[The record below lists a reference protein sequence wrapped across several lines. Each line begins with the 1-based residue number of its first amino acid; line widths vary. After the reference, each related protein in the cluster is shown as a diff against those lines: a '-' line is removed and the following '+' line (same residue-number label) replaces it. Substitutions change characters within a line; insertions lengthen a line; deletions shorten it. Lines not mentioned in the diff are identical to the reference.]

1 MVVFVPSYFLKEEG
15 MKSIPRLI
23 KVTEDEVKSWRE
35 RALSE
40 EYLAIFL
47 DGTYLS
53 IRRKEVAK
61 EPVYLALGI
70 KPDGRREILGFW
82 IFGSEG
88 ESARNWE
95 NL

>member
-1 MVVFVPSYFLKEEG
+1 MELICLFVKN
-15 MKSIPRLI
+15 
-23 KVTEDEVKSWRE
+23 
-35 RALSE
+35 
-40 EYLAIFL
+40 
-47 DGTYLS
+47 
-53 IRRKEVAK
+53 EVAK

-88 ESARNWE
+88 ESAKNWE

>member
-1 MVVFVPSYFLKEEG
+1 
-15 MKSIPRLI
+15 
-23 KVTEDEVKSWRE
+23 VTEDEVKSWRE

-53 IRRKEVAK
+53 IRRNEVAK
-61 EPVYLALGI
+61 EPVYLVLGI

-82 IFGSEG
+82 IFGYAR
-88 ESARNWE
+88 ESAKNWE
-95 NL
+95 EILKRI